1 MVFVRVHVI
10 KGRLTA
16 AQKDELGA
24 KLIQAVSDV
33 EGLVNTPEQAEEA
46 LAIVYGPGRHAG
58 SELSSYAEA
67 LPAQGRG

>member
-46 LAIVYGPGRHAG
+46 LAIVYGPGRHTG